1 MAATV
6 MASVGAFLRELR
18 TRRGVSLE
26 EIARKTRVAHRYL
39 EALEA
44 DAYDDLPAPVFIR
57 GFIRAYCQA
66 LGESPEDALAIYDR
80 RDGRAPPPVTRPA
93 PIPRAG
99 STDPKSRGT
108 IVVSFV
114 LLVVLGMALF
124 TVALVIRPRDR
135 ASTADVP
142 GAPGATPTTSRPA
155 PSAAPGATP
164 PVAPP
169 APAPTRPPAPL
180 TPPPTA
186 APPAPAV
193 AARPAAPAVPSA
205 PPAPG
210 APVVGTPAPAA
221 ADASVPSSARP
232 PATLPGLERLAGSVS
247 SPYRLVA
254 RITDTSWIRVRTEDG
269 RTSEETLVAGE
280 IREWVSDRPFVVTIG
295 NAGGVA
301 LELNGHALPPLGA
314 KGAVIQRLA
323 LPPAPR

>member
-6 MASVGAFLRELR
+6 MASVGAFLRDLR

-26 EIARKTRVAHRYL
+26 EIARKTRVAPRYL

-66 LGESPEDALAIYDR
+66 LGEPPEEALGAYDR
-80 RDGRAPPPVTRPA
+80 RDGRTPPPVPRPA
-93 PIPRAG
+93 PVPLAG
-99 STDPKSRGT
+99 SADPRSRGT

-135 ASTADVP
+135 VSTADVP
-142 GAPGATPTTSRPA
+142 SAPGAATTTSQPV
-155 PSAAPGATP
+155 PTP
-164 PVAPP
+164 PPAAPP
-169 APAPTRPPAPL
+169 ATVPRPPAAPARPPAPL
-180 TPPPTA
+180 TAPPTT
-186 APPAPAV
+186 PPPAV
-193 AARPAAPAVPSA
+193 AVRPPATPAPSA
-205 PPAPG
+205 PVPR
-210 APVVGTPAPAA
+210 TPAPTAPV
-221 ADASVPSSARP
+221 DASVPSGARTSA
-232 PATLPGLERLAGSVS
+232 ALPGLEGLAGSVS
-247 SPYRLVA
+247 SPYRLIA

-280 IREWVSDRPFVVTIG
+280 VREWVSDRPLVVTIG

-301 LELNGHALPPLGA
+301 LELNGRALPPLGT
-314 KGAVIQRLA
+314 KGAVIQRLV